1 MTIGAD
7 TLDRVSL
14 WDEFATIT
22 SQIKHDYKG
31 RIPHPGDNNNATR
44 EDLSSHFAEYFMRH
58 FQAARDVIHSEWASN
73 SDLMTVANILDQL
86 AWADNYFLE
95 TYNSEDRRKVEIFI
109 SKQLMNPESVEVD
122 MLEAMAMMLDMQI
135 NAERE
140 KITNAQLQIDS
151 ASKVS
156 DILDWE

>member
-1 MTIGAD
+1 
-7 TLDRVSL
+7 
-14 WDEFATIT
+14 
-22 SQIKHDYKG
+22 
-31 RIPHPGDNNNATR
+31 
-44 EDLSSHFAEYFMRH
+44 
-58 FQAARDVIHSEWASN
+58 
-73 SDLMTVANILDQL
+73 MTVANILDQL

-156 DILDWE
+156 DILD